1 MKTYI
6 ILSRFSPNAFTIPKE
21 FRKLAADVSERIQSE
36 CPGIVWQDS
45 YATLGR
51 FDVVDIVKS
60 DNPRQVEKAAMI
72 IRGYGHSVRR
82 QNSDFELSTDVFGET
97 IDPERH
103 SLTVDVKAVTLHRF
117 QVIQITK
124 GWKVTVISVIQ
135 CGSCRIRVMMNR
147 AGLHV

>member
-1 MKTYI
+1 MDMLLFDLLQELIYSKDADQLLLP
-6 ILSRFSPNAFTIPKE
+6 LSR
-21 FRKLAADVSERIQSE
+21 V
-36 CPGIVWQDS
+36 
-45 YATLGR
+45 
-51 FDVVDIVKS
+51 
-60 DNPRQVEKAAMI
+60 
-72 IRGYGHSVRR
+72 SVRR